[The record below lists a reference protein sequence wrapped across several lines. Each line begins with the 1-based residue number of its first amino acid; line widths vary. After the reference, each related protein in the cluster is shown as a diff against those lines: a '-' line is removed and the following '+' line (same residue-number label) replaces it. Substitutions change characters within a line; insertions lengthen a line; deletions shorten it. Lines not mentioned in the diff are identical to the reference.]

1 MRTIEEAIVIVKSL
15 FSAPL
20 GSFPRG
26 GVENALRVSLSIAP
40 TSITLTGEHG
50 LVVSLQQETIGWAI
64 TSLDE
69 KSYYESLEVAIF
81 KLIEPIIRDE
91 ISHRL

>member
-1 MRTIEEAIVIVKSL
+1 MRTLEDALKVVKSL

-26 GVENALRVSLSIAP
+26 GIETALNVRLSTSP
-40 TSITLTGEHG
+40 TSITLISEHG
-50 LVVSLQQETIGWAI
+50 LSVKLKRSEDIWHVIFLGESHEYP
-64 TSLDE
+64 SLDRAV
-69 KSYYESLEVAIF
+69 YAML
-81 KLIEPIIRDE
+81 EPIIRDE

>member
-1 MRTIEEAIVIVKSL
+1 MRKLEDALKVVKSL

-26 GVENALRVSLSIAP
+26 GVEMALNVRLSTSP
-40 TSITLTGEHG
+40 TSITLISEYG
-50 LVVSLQQETIGWAI
+50 LSVKLKRSENIWLVIFLDDSHEYP
-64 TSLDE
+64 SLDQAV
-69 KSYYESLEVAIF
+69 YAML
-81 KLIEPIIRDE
+81 EPIIQDE